1 MDKNSVPHPA
11 RESYVR
17 HKQQL
22 LRQIIL
28 PIVFVTILGLS
39 VVILSC
45 FAITGEKSDL
55 SLWAD
60 ISMIWLIIPMMIL
73 FLILIGLMFG
83 LVYGSS
89 KLLKVTPRYTGL
101 LQEYILWFYAEV
113 AIVTQKITRPILSIR
128 TWIDMISKRED

>member
-1 MDKNSVPHPA
+1 MDKYPVPHPV
-11 RESYVR
+11 RESYIK

-28 PIVFVTILGLS
+28 PMILVTIIGLS

-45 FAITGEKSDL
+45 FAITGEASDL

-73 FLILIGLMFG
+73 FLLLIGLMAG
-83 LVYGSS
+83 LVYGTG
-89 KLLKVTPRYTGL
+89 KLLKVTPRYTGIA
-101 LQEYILWFYAEV
+101 QEYVLWFYAEV
-113 AIVTQKITRPILSIR
+113 AIYTQKIIKPILSIK
-128 TWIDMISKRED
+128 TWVDLIAKRKD